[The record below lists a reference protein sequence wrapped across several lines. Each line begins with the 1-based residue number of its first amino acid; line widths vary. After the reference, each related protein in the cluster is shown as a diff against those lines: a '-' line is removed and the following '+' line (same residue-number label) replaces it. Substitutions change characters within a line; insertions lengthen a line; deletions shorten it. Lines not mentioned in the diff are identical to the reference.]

1 MSTPSEDAAKPTP
14 VRLVL
19 PADPALG
26 QPEQEVV
33 ARLWGWRQPET
44 GWGYLV
50 RLASYW
56 DREDGGV
63 EAAEY
68 PAALH
73 SLLLDLSVMLRPTG
87 AFA

>member
-1 MSTPSEDAAKPTP
+1 MTTPSEDAAKPTP
-14 VRLVL
+14 VRFAL

-26 QPEQEVV
+26 LPEQEVV
-33 ARLWGWRQPET
+33 ARLWRRHQAET

-50 RLASYW
+50 GLASYR

-68 PAALH
+68 PAAR
-73 SLLLDLSVMLRPTG
+73 STRCSWTWR
-87 AFA
+87 